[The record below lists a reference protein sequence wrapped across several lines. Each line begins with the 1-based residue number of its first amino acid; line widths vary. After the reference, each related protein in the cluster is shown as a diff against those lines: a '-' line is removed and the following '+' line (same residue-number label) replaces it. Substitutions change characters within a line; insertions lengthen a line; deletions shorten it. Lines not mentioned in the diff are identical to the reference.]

1 MRALRIILLVLL
13 VLVGSSCSDTF
24 LDPFEN
30 EETYFSIYGYL
41 DELERDHAVRVIP
54 VTRFPE
60 KILSPSDP
68 QATIDAQVTSMD
80 VATGNVI
87 TWWHDLE
94 RLPDGTYGHI
104 FRSNFMVRPG
114 HTYRL
119 EVTRS
124 DSIVTWAETVIP
136 RHGSPRPIPDTLM
149 FPYEVS
155 PDSGLVGR
163 VRLPEVES
171 LWDVVVTYDLQGR
184 FVRLPYGRPGN
195 KSEDGGWE
203 FDIDMGADAPRMRS
217 YFGLDSSTPLPLLH
231 AILLQVRVLD
241 ANWDPPRGIFD
252 PELLAQPGSLSNVV
266 NGNGFWGGVGLYQ
279 YVWNAPPG
287 SAPSGSKN

>member
-1 MRALRIILLVLL
+1 
-13 VLVGSSCSDTF
+13 
-24 LDPFEN
+24 
-30 EETYFSIYGYL
+30 
-41 DELERDHAVRVIP
+41 
-54 VTRFPE
+54 
-60 KILSPSDP
+60 
-68 QATIDAQVTSMD
+68 
-80 VATGNVI
+80 
-87 TWWHDLE
+87 
-94 RLPDGTYGHI
+94 
-104 FRSNFMVRPG
+104 
-114 HTYRL
+114 
-119 EVTRS
+119 
-124 DSIVTWAETVIP
+124 
-136 RHGSPRPIPDTLM
+136 M

-171 LWDVVVTYDLQGR
+171 PWDVVVTYDLQGR

-195 KSEDGGWE
+195 KSENGGWE
-203 FDIDMGADAPRMRS
+203 FNIDMGADAPRMRS